1 MVAAAIVR
9 DGRLLVAQRPLH
21 KREGGKWELPGGKV
35 EPGESE
41 QAALVREIREEL
53 LCAVTAD
60 VRIGEVTVGDVR
72 LCAWLCSLADAEPAR
87 TEHIELRWLTPDAVA
102 GMDWAAADV
111 PLLAALRDALRW

>member
-60 VRIGEVTVGDVR
+60 VRIGEVTVGGRAVVR
-72 LCAWLCSLADAEPAR
+72 VVVLAR
-87 TEHIELRWLTPDAVA
+87 RC
-102 GMDWAAADV
+102 
-111 PLLAALRDALRW
+111 

>member
-41 QAALVREIREEL
+41 QGALVREIREEL
-53 LCAVTAD
+53 LCEVTAD
-60 VRIGEVTVGDVR
+60 LRIGEGTIGDVR
-72 LCAWLCSLADAEPAR
+72 LCAWLCSLVDGEPTR

-111 PLLAALRDALRW
+111 PLLAALRDVLRW